1 MQVLEWLLPT
11 TERFRKRACFT
22 LANRIDQ
29 LAIDVIEDLVE
40 ARYTCDKLEWLRVLL
55 RRSYVVEQR
64 AALEAAAG
72 EMVLI
77 KTSGLEMGSPSG
89 GSDRAYARNGSNAFG
104 FLRRAPF
111 GIGSSV
117 SAARLEAAIGDPAA
131 DIRADP
137 HLRHLTARS
146 DRSCAA
152 RHGERR

>member
-11 TERFRKRACFT
+11 TDRFRKRACFT

-55 RRSYVVEQR
+55 RRSYVVEQG
-64 AALEAAAG
+64 AALEVAAS
-72 EMVLI
+72 EVVLI
-77 KTSGLEMGSPSG
+77 ESRGLEMGSPSG
-89 GSDRAYARNGSNAFG
+89 GSGRAYARNDSNTFG
-104 FLRRAPF
+104 FLRRAAF
-111 GIGSSV
+111 GIGSAV
-117 SAARLEAAIGDPAA
+117 SAARLESAIDDPAA

-137 HLRHLTARS
+137 HLRHLTARC
-146 DRSCAA
+146 DRSRPA